1 MSAPGGVPPIRIPG
15 FSAEVRIAAEV
26 ELTLRGSADTDTA
39 APLTTLVHQLHGEL
53 VAGKMGL
60 VLIDI
65 SQLDFMSAA
74 SFNVLVSWV
83 GLIQDLE
90 PTQRYQLRFR
100 SSNKILWQRR
110 SLKTLACFATNLI
123 EIEAV

>member
-1 MSAPGGVPPIRIPG
+1 MSAPGGVPPIRAPG
-15 FSAEVRIAAEV
+15 FSAEVRFAAEV

-39 APLTTLVHQLHGEL
+39 EPLTALVHQLHAEL
-53 VAGKMGL
+53 VAGTVRL

-83 GLIQDLE
+83 GLIQDLD
-90 PTQRYQLRFR
+90 PAQRYQLRFR
-100 SSNKILWQRR
+100 SSTKILWQRR
-110 SLKTLACFATNLI
+110 SLKTLSCFATDLI
-123 EIEAV
+123 EVEAV

>member
-1 MSAPGGVPPIRIPG
+1 MSAPGEVPPIRVPG
-15 FSAEVRIAAEV
+15 FAAEVRFAAEV

-39 APLTTLVHQLHGEL
+39 EPLATLVHQLHAEA
-53 VAGKMGL
+53 VAGRVRL
-60 VLIDI
+60 VLIEI

-123 EIEAV
+123 EIEVA